1 MTPPSLAPGAL
12 PFGTARQS
20 QPRPT
25 RPINANENSK
35 ENLPSLE
42 ETVTQLGL
50 GKDCAKAA
58 RRRFAIIRSESIKYY
73 LKKHQL
79 SEKNLEDWSNQ
90 ECRSILREI
99 ALYFLH
105 DKSGAT
111 FWTTPYR
118 LPTLRYVFSKH
129 KPNENE
135 KILELLIKYL
145 YLFINSNRRKAQKPR
160 MRRKFLQGKGGC
172 ADSAIDIDYLSDD
185 AVLPTFQ
192 ESSTDRVPKREP
204 VSDSSG
210 IDQDIMPLQ
219 QTLVH
224 RPSKKRSAEAELP
237 QAQNRAKSIR
247 LHARDSGVGL
257 PSDGTEEEEEEDEDL
272 HLDARDS
279 NVGSLSD
286 WTEENDDLLDARDSG
301 VGLTGTEVEG
311 PLFFKDDTPIYDS
324 NREWLFTMPK
334 MEPIHE
340 SSGVQVDVPVALNAE
355 STKPETPEEDI
366 PADVRTIIQNSSSKD
381 SATVKPVCNYAPR
394 VKPLRDKVAN
404 YSSGRHSRSVPQKG
418 TDKTSTPTLA
428 PTLGPQTDAKPQKE
442 PETVAVPRLI
452 SRLDTP
458 NYVPEQTCLPPLSE
472 DIPPPSETIPVDLTL
487 DGLPDDSPTFFHTK
501 DSSATKNTNP
511 YIPNDIDGKYATA
524 RTIQDEAKESPF
536 IKTCKDTSNEN
547 PYHSLFKMAT
557 PKKKHVHFDPE
568 LVSNDKKPYFDSEHA
583 KKILNSHLRNHAK
596 ATSTPI
602 RFSFSMRH
610 SASHAD
616 MFKFSPMTFFT
627 MSLRELVAALPM
639 EDKDQISGLCIRQ
652 YGLVVCLRQV
662 YLYNEEV
669 FGNIRDE
676 FISYVETDIRN
687 AKCTGAT
694 LDYEISIEPI
704 MEDY

>member
-1 MTPPSLAPGAL
+1 MTPPSLASGAL
-12 PFGTARQS
+12 PFGTAQQS

-25 RPINANENSK
+25 RPIDANEYSK
-35 ENLPSLE
+35 ENLASLE
-42 ETVTQLGL
+42 ETVIQLGL
-50 GKDCAKAA
+50 GKDCDKTV
-58 RRRFAIIRSESIKYY
+58 RRRFASIRSECIKYY

-105 DKSGAT
+105 DKSGT
-111 FWTTPYR
+111 NFWTTPYR

-135 KILELLIKYL
+135 KILELIKYL

-160 MRRKFLQGKGGC
+160 MRRKFLRGKGAC

-204 VSDSSG
+204 ISDSSG

-237 QAQNRAKSIR
+237 QAQSRAKSIR
-247 LHARDSGVGL
+247 LDARDSGVGL
-257 PSDGTEEEEEEDEDL
+257 SSNGTEEEEEEEDEDL
-272 HLDARDS
+272 HLDDRDS
-279 NVGSLSD
+279 DVGSLSD
-286 WTEENDDLLDARDSG
+286 WTEEQDDLPDARDSG

-340 SSGVQVDVPVALNAE
+340 SSGVQVDVPVAPNVEPAALNAE

-366 PADVRTIIQNSSSKD
+366 PADVRTIIQSSSSKD
-381 SATVKPVCNYAPR
+381 SVTDKPVCNYAPR
-394 VKPLRDKVAN
+394 VKPLREKVAN
-404 YSSGRHSRSVPQKG
+404 YSSRRHSRSVPQKG
-418 TDKTSTPTLA
+418 TDKTSTPTL
-428 PTLGPQTDAKPQKE
+428 GPQTDAKPQKE
-442 PETVAVPRLI
+442 AETIAVRRLV

-458 NYVPEQTCLPPLSE
+458 NYVPEQQTCLPPLSQ
-472 DIPPPSETIPVDLTL
+472 DNPPSETIPVDLTL
-487 DGLPDDSPTFFHTK
+487 DGLPDSPTFFRTK
-501 DSSATKNTNP
+501 DPSATKNTNP
-511 YIPNDIDGKYATA
+511 YIPNDIDDKYATA
-524 RTIQDEAKESPF
+524 RTIQAEANESPF

-568 LVSNDKKPYFDSEHA
+568 LVSNDKKPHFDSEHA

-616 MFKFSPMTFFT
+616 MFKFSPIAFFT

-669 FGNIRDE
+669 FGNVRDE
-676 FISYVETDIRN
+676 FISYVETDIWN
-687 AKCTGAT
+687 AKCTGAK
-694 LDYEISIEPI
+694 LD
-704 MEDY
+704 